1 MARRGRIALGDFRH
15 RPEQKFEGT
24 KIEGGG
30 LGVTAMSQREVVWI
44 LVGAVLIAAAGAG
57 AFVVT
62 TYALSLF

>member
-1 MARRGRIALGDFRH
+1 
-15 RPEQKFEGT
+15 
-24 KIEGGG
+24 
-30 LGVTAMSQREVVWI
+30 MSQREVVWI